1 MPEFGKPR
9 ILTVE
14 ERILKLLILNRY
26 VNGDGMEELIEM
38 VMTNVSDVD
47 TVLLSDR
54 LMNRLCF
61 VMMKSENSS
70 LDIQRTIVI

>member
-1 MPEFGKPR
+1 MPKFGKTR

-38 VMTNVSDVD
+38 VMTNVSEVD
-47 TVLLSDR
+47 TVLLSGR

-61 VMMKSENSS
+61 VMM
-70 LDIQRTIVI
+70 I